1 MKNDRTE
8 EEVKKAFTDIYDT
21 KGSSD
26 KSNDRAFKIFR
37 QGVRWAD
44 SHPTKSVN
52 SWMDEVTLLHKE
64 IRKLKEQLK
73 NKNNEKTN

>member
-1 MKNDRTE
+1 MKATRSEQEFRDGFKDLTGQIWS
-8 EEVKKAFTDIYDT
+8 AAP
-21 KGSSD
+21 GS
-26 KSNDRAFKIFR
+26 FR
-37 QGVRWAD
+37 MFCKCVRWAD
-44 SHPTKSVN
+44 DHPSKSVE

>member
-8 EEVKKAFTDIYDT
+8 EEIKKAFTDIYDT

-52 SWMDEVTLLHKE
+52 SWMDEVTLLNKE
-64 IRKLKEQLK
+64 KQKLKQKLKEY
-73 NKNNEKTN
+73 EKETS